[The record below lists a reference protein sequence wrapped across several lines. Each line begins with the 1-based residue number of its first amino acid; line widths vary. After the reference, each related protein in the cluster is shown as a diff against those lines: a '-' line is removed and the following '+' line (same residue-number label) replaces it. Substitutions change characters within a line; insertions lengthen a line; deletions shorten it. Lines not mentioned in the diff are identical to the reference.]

1 MKCFLS
7 FLCSSVMIGIFYSK
21 YIIFPNQKQKAI
33 HPYHHPPPQ
42 NLNTKHQAFW
52 SSTASLTAWRG
63 VGRVGRMGGREGP
76 NRSDLQGWCRS
87 SG

>member
-33 HPYHHPPPQ
+33 HPYHHPPPKF
-42 NLNTKHQAFW
+42 KHKTPSVLEFH
-52 SSTASLTAWRG
+52 SITNSLEGSGEGGKNGWE
-63 VGRVGRMGGREGP
+63 GRPKSE
-76 NRSDLQGWCRS
+76 
-87 SG
+87 